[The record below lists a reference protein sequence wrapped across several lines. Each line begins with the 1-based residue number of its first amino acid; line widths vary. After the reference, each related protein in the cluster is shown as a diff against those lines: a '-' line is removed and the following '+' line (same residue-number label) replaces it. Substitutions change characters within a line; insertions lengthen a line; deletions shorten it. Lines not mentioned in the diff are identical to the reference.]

1 MSNNSGDYWATRI
14 ANATWETYNDTN
26 KYHKELIKLYRKA
39 AEDILVEL
47 FKIEA
52 KFAKDGIISRSA
64 FYRAEHLKRMED
76 GFISILK
83 DLGEEIESSGSLTI
97 LEAGRKLVGAT
108 GDLLKDTGIAIDYS
122 EDLAKKMFQ
131 DPWHGA
137 TFSQRVWKNVNK
149 LNFEL
154 NTAVKKGIMT
164 GTPVAQMAMEL
175 SRTLEVDLYKASRL
189 VRTETMHH
197 LNQVNLASMKE
208 DVEQVKEIVTLDER
222 TSSQCREHHGKIHD
236 IDKAPILPRHPN
248 CRCVLV
254 PYIDVD
260 KLAEEFDKRE
270 KEILDKINEKGYNK
284 NKELYK
290 STNEN
295 RKYYSRVSKTDF
307 KSITHNFIKSGGII
321 QTDEDAQRYLDM
333 RNADGICFNES
344 LIFIRPDCSYTEL
357 LEEIEHS
364 KQFKSGVVGSDN
376 VIKMEIEAKE
386 KVLENVRKY
395 NIPEIE
401 IEDLKK
407 NLKGYIDLLEKLEK

>member
-1 MSNNSGDYWATRI
+1 MSTNSGDYWATRI

-39 AEDILVEL
+39 TEDILSEL

-52 KFAKDGIISRSA
+52 RFAKDGIISRSA

-97 LEAGRKLVGAT
+97 LEAGKKLVGST
-108 GDLLKDTGIAIDYS
+108 GDILKDTGIAINYS

-164 GTPVAQMAMEL
+164 GTPVAQIAMEL
-175 SRTLEVDLYKASRL
+175 SREVEVDLYKASRL

-197 LNQVNLASMKE
+197 LNEVNKVSMKE
-208 DVEQVKEIVTLDER
+208 SGVKQVQEIVTLDER
-222 TSSQCREHHGKIHD
+222 TSDQCAPHNKLVHD

-254 PYIDVD
+254 AYIDVD
-260 KLAEEFDKRE
+260 KIADEFARRE
-270 KEILDKINEKGYNK
+270 KEILDKINEKGHNISYK
-284 NKELYK
+284 EVDSDIEKELQ
-290 STNEN
+290 
-295 RKYYSRVSKTDF
+295 KT
-307 KSITHNFIKSGGII
+307 
-321 QTDEDAQRYLDM
+321 
-333 RNADGICFNES
+333 
-344 LIFIRPDCSYTEL
+344 
-357 LEEIEHS
+357 
-364 KQFKSGVVGSDN
+364 KQ
-376 VIKMEIEAKE
+376 
-386 KVLENVRKY
+386 
-395 NIPEIE
+395 
-401 IEDLKK
+401 
-407 NLKGYIDLLEKLEK
+407 